1 MSHTQLKTL
10 SMTFLNTFM
19 KFCAK
24 TSIFRIDPELMEI
37 ALELIILVLLMECGE
52 TS

>member
-24 TSIFRIDPELMEI
+24 TSIFRIDPMEI